1 MIYELCE
8 EGGSGNSGCETHSQ
22 ANGSMDMKPPINLA
36 TARWTQLPA
45 SAPVPGR
52 GGGLSSALSHKQQ
65 QALAV
70 SVQHGTGAS
79 KLWGERWSWLSTIE
93 KNLEG
98 DGAAASSG
106 HEAAGCVPWGFR
118 DTQGE
123 QEVWSKILSCFWAVP
138 KVSLFTALTT
148 CSDLIQLFKE
158 KWKLW
163 LPNRSSTDLLCCR
176 IGGWTTKLFAFHSGE
191 PRPFL

>member
-79 KLWGERWSWLSTIE
+79 KLWGER
-93 KNLEG
+93 
-98 DGAAASSG
+98 
-106 HEAAGCVPWGFR
+106 
-118 DTQGE
+118 
-123 QEVWSKILSCFWAVP
+123 
-138 KVSLFTALTT
+138 
-148 CSDLIQLFKE
+148 
-158 KWKLW
+158 
-163 LPNRSSTDLLCCR
+163 
-176 IGGWTTKLFAFHSGE
+176 
-191 PRPFL
+191 